1 MFADRSH
8 RTAKHRTARAGAR
21 TTKAVEAR
29 RTRPAERMGSLERMA
44 ARPGDPLRTDGAPLE
59 WLGPHVVLVP
69 VKRFAEAKVR
79 LAPALTPDARADLAR
94 DMAEAV
100 IGAAQPLPVA
110 VVCDDIEVA
119 DWARSRGALVVW
131 VPGRGLNGAVEAGVA
146 QLAAA
151 GVRRVVVAHGDLPY
165 AAGLARIAPGD
176 GIVLVPDRR
185 HDGTNVAVVP
195 SEIGFRFSYGPGS
208 FDRHLEEARRLG
220 AAVEVLDDPLL
231 AFDVD
236 WPDDLDALVNAKREL
251 R

>member
-1 MFADRSH
+1 
-8 RTAKHRTARAGAR
+8 
-21 TTKAVEAR
+21 
-29 RTRPAERMGSLERMA
+29 
-44 ARPGDPLRTDGAPLE
+44 
-59 WLGPHVVLVP
+59 
-69 VKRFAEAKVR
+69 
-79 LAPALTPDARADLAR
+79 
-94 DMAEAV
+94 
-100 IGAAQPLPVA
+100 
-110 VVCDDIEVA
+110 
-119 DWARSRGALVVW
+119 
-131 VPGRGLNGAVEAGVA
+131 VA

-165 AAGLARIAPGD
+165 AEGLARIAPGE

-236 WPDDLDALVNAKREL
+236 WPDDLDALVNAKREP